1 MLLLIFL
8 CVITPIKRCFNSG
21 FEDSNG
27 LVVFEKYISS
37 IWLALDIILTFNKGY
52 YDEGMVISNRK
63 KILKRYIKLYFL
75 LDLFNL
81 ICCIFSDDTPIVLI
95 IIVSVYRLVRASK
108 LWSEIDEYFE
118 LSHRSSTTT

>member
-8 CVITPIKRCFNSG
+8 CVITPVKRCFNTG
-21 FEDSNG
+21 FKDSNA
-27 LVVFEKYISS
+27 LIAFEKYISS
-37 IWLALDIILTFNKGY
+37 IWLAADIALTFNKGY

-81 ICCIFSDDTPIVLI
+81 FCCIFSDDTPIVLVL
-95 IIVSVYRLVRASK
+95 IVSVYRLVRASK

-118 LSHRSSTTT
+118 LSHRSSTST